1 MAGAG
6 DAGLQ
11 SIGRSTNNV
20 DPYSVG
26 TEKGRFKTG
35 DLYTGPKR
43 VWEFKSPCAL
53 EEKSMEFIG
62 QGLYDPDNES
72 IHFIGQRD

>member
-11 SIGRSTNNV
+11 SVGRSTNNI

-26 TEKGRFKTG
+26 TEKGRFRTKG
-35 DLYTGPKR
+35 LYTGPRR
-43 VWEFKSPCAL
+43 VWEFGQPCDQG
-53 EEKSMEFIG
+53 EDGIGFVG
-62 QGLYDPDNES
+62 QGIYDPDNEA